1 MKKMKKLNLANKE
14 NSDIEYHISKY
25 PDGQQSVKIIDTVY
39 PFLEGPVSIWSRMN
53 SFRDVELIASARA
66 SLNGLGIKEIHLYV
80 PYFLGARS
88 DRKFGAGESNYLKEV
103 ICPMI
108 NLQEFASVTVLDP
121 HSDVLEACLNNFRKE
136 PNLEM
141 VGRALAKI
149 NDKKGAKEKTVIVS
163 PDAGAMKKIYSV
175 SEAFGIENVII
186 AAKHRDLKTGKITH
200 TEVPDLN
207 RYSIDSNFVII
218 DDICDGGRTF
228 IEIAKVIKSHVWPHD
243 EYFRGKIYLIVTH
256 GIFSSGLLDLSKH
269 FDKIFTTDSVRS
281 LNVEEESDH
290 TVEENFVYQFGTF

>member
-1 MKKMKKLNLANKE
+1 MKKLNLANKE